1 MDDSRTHEQHISFG
15 ASQAEIID
23 PRKQGAKKEE
33 SFFTNSSINNHQ
45 VNTKFESQ
53 SALDKIRQF
62 NSEKKLT
69 GLDDRV
75 RLSLPSA
82 DVSMAN
88 FKGAK
93 KFAKFVRPDQ
103 GEG

>member
-1 MDDSRTHEQHISFG
+1 MDDSRIHEQHISFG

-23 PRKQGAKKEE
+23 PRKQGARKEE
-33 SFFTNSSINNHQ
+33 SFFTNSSVNNQ
-45 VNTKFESQ
+45 VNNKFESQ

-75 RLSLPSA
+75 RLSLPSS